1 MNYILQNAWLRMAA
15 PDLVDETEL
24 SVRARSRQ
32 NACYERCFLVQVICN
47 INANAQTRYVTY
59 EQWQDLI
66 KKVRVNNINKWSG

>member
-1 MNYILQNAWLRMAA
+1 MAA

-59 EQWQDLI
+59 EQ
-66 KKVRVNNINKWSG
+66 